1 MGIACGISLTGI
13 AYSDVELVEYGGCIK
28 NETKEWYPVK
38 LDTDYSFYLNN
49 MFFSI
54 FHRIHMLFRRSFIS
68 EIFLFFSYFL
78 KLYNWYYEEIE

>member
-1 MGIACGISLTGI
+1 MGIACGISLIGI

-49 MFFSI
+49 MFFFQFFIEFICYSGEV
-54 FHRIHMLFRRSFIS
+54 SF
-68 EIFLFFSYFL
+68 LRFSYFFL
-78 KLYNWYYEEIE
+78 IF